1 MKLKNLVKILET
13 LQSVEFNRKSNQQAL
28 VDMPHVKNPQLDV
41 RSEAFS
47 FLGLPK
53 VYIIHPATFLTL
65 QILNVSSSSTRP
77 KLWPFCLLAMETL
90 TGLYTKVFTKNN
102 NKTLSPSRSA
112 QLGRSDI
119 SFSPSPSLKRAHF
132 DHLALCRRRDPPLL
146 VMKSHPAS
154 NAEVLT
160 GFETAVSGNQKITTG
175 KTVHVKFQLQKE
187 CMFGEKFL
195 LVGEDPMI
203 GLWDPSNAI
212 PLDWSEGHTWSVELD
227 VHIDLTMQY
236 KFILKRSTGEIVWQ
250 PGPDRIFKTWESSSS
265 VVIAEDWEN
274 AGAQKIMEEQVIN
287 TPDLEPVGAGNV
299 SLQGGE
305 VMSDVNKDLM
315 LSGHVACAED
325 KSNGK
330 YEVVNGIAYPAEGH
344 IINADIKLES
354 GKSFGSRKDVPVPAD
369 KNNCTTPT
377 CKNPVTMEDEE
388 TLLTYEQRTVLVPG
402 LKSSTS
408 SL

>member
-119 SFSPSPSLKRAHF
+119 SFSPSSSLKRAHF
-132 DHLALCRRRDPPLL
+132 DHLALCRRRDAPLL

-154 NAEVLT
+154 NAEVPC
-160 GFETAVSGNQKITTG
+160 FFN
-175 KTVHVKFQLQKE
+175 
-187 CMFGEKFL
+187 KFL
-195 LVGEDPMI
+195 GFSFLCVFVLISEDLVLFVYIMF
-203 GLWDPSNAI
+203 
-212 PLDWSEGHTWSVELD
+212 
-227 VHIDLTMQY
+227 
-236 KFILKRSTGEIVWQ
+236 FI
-250 PGPDRIFKTWESSSS
+250 
-265 VVIAEDWEN
+265 
-274 AGAQKIMEEQVIN
+274 
-287 TPDLEPVGAGNV
+287 
-299 SLQGGE
+299 
-305 VMSDVNKDLM
+305 
-315 LSGHVACAED
+315 
-325 KSNGK
+325 
-330 YEVVNGIAYPAEGH
+330 
-344 IINADIKLES
+344 
-354 GKSFGSRKDVPVPAD
+354 
-369 KNNCTTPT
+369 
-377 CKNPVTMEDEE
+377 
-388 TLLTYEQRTVLVPG
+388 
-402 LKSSTS
+402 
-408 SL
+408 